1 MKIEESSDFQIKKT
15 REEYDEAPKILIEHL
30 KSEIQIEIPGK
41 ILEAQYRVG
50 ENFLIFV
57 TEGNP
62 FEEALY
68 LYYFNKTLEIIDSL
82 ELSAMYTGGM
92 LKNLSVTN
100 PDVIKFSFFES
111 QEEWTLKILAN
122 PRFVFWDNS
131 YPVKRRLSI
140 FRKNWLSLKQS

>member
-1 MKIEESSDFQIKKT
+1 MKIEQSSDFQIKKT
-15 REEYDEAPKILIEHL
+15 REEYDGTPEILIEHL
-30 KSEIQIEIPGK
+30 KSESQIEIPGR

-57 TEGNP
+57 TGGNP

-68 LYYFNKTLEIIDSL
+68 LYYFNKPLEIIDSL
-82 ELSAMYTGGM
+82 ELSAMYTEGM
-92 LKNLSVTN
+92 LRDLSVIS

-122 PRFVFWDNS
+122 PRFLFWDNF

>member
-1 MKIEESSDFQIKKT
+1 MNIEKISDFQIKKT

-30 KSEIQIEIPGK
+30 KSESQIEIPGK

-68 LYYFNKTLEIIDSL
+68 LYYFNKSLEIIDSL
-82 ELSAMYTGGM
+82 ELSAMYTEGM
-92 LKNLSVTN
+92 LRNLSVIN

-122 PRFVFWDNS
+122 PRFVFWDNL

>member
-82 ELSAMYTGGM
+82 ELSAMYTEGM

-122 PRFVFWDNS
+122 PRFVFWDNY